1 MAQQQRRRQRTNEAL
16 KRVPGSK
23 GGPVTS
29 NRTGEDPYGERKV
42 ATKKPSKTR
51 AHGADPHAEEKV
63 STKESADKFQRM
75 LEYLVNEDRAKAE
88 ELFHEI
94 VVAKSRSI
102 YENLLEDEE
111 VDEDDEEVDED
122 DELDEDDEDLDEDDE
137 LDEWDELDEY
147 ETTPYQ
153 DANDNDQ
160 DYQSGHE
167 GSTPGGVDY
176 SWTGG
181 QGTNEVQFGDH
192 GTSVSIPTEDGEF
205 GEATA
210 DNPEVAAIFSQHL
223 AGVGA
228 DDDAI
233 EAIEAAI
240 DEVDQSVDLASD
252 NEGMYDEA
260 DDDLEMGGD
269 PEGDLSMDM
278 GDDDM
283 DDMDAG
289 DEGGE
294 VTQDQ
299 IADLEAELADLK
311 AEFEELM
318 ADGEGG
324 DDDMDDMGDDDM
336 GDDDMEEPADDM
348 GDEMGDEE
356 MPEENFQYEQV
367 SNEPK
372 SAAQQ
377 MREYV
382 NKIGG
387 EHYHQ
392 YTGKLGDDGAYTKS
406 PVAGKNDMGG
416 TTANILNAGT
426 SKETNT
432 IGKGGQ
438 VQGNGHLSQSPK
450 DMNTGNVNVPGAS
463 AAKSFYKN
471 NPKGHGAE
479 KKGSMSSED
488 GGVNKQSPLNGAP
501 KRAK

>member
-336 GDDDMEEPADDM
+336 GDDDMEEPVGDM
-348 GDEMGDEE
+348 DDEE

-387 EHYHQ
+387 EQYHQ
-392 YTGKLGDDGAYTKS
+392 YSSKLGDDGAYTKS

>member
-1 MAQQQRRRQRTNEAL
+1 MAQQKRRARTNRKRLNEAAGRPD
-16 KRVPGSK
+16 KRKNQAARSQRNAAVNPTNNAANNG
-23 GGPVTS
+23 
-29 NRTGEDPYGERKV
+29 N
-42 ATKKPSKTR
+42 
-51 AHGADPHAEEKV
+51 EEPANKSQV
-63 STKESADKFQRM
+63 ESADKFQRM

-88 ELFHEI
+88 ALFHEI
-94 VVAKSRSI
+94 VVEKSRSI
-102 YENLLEDEE
+102 YEGLLEDDEEVDEEEEVDENDEDLDEDDEVDEDEE
-111 VDEDDEEVDED
+111 VDEDDDLEEAFDDEAPEVDGD
-122 DELDEDDEDLDEDDE
+122 MD
-137 LDEWDELDEY
+137 Y
-147 ETTPYQ
+147 E
-153 DANDNDQ
+153 
-160 DYQSGHE
+160 SGHE
-167 GSTPGGVDY
+167 GETPGGVDY
-176 SWTGG
+176 TWAGG
-181 QGTNEVQFGDH
+181 QGTNQINFGEH
-192 GTSVSIPTEDGEF
+192 ATQVSIPTEDGMF
-205 GEATA
+205 GDATS
-210 DNPEVAAIFSQHL
+210 DNPEVAAIFNQHL
-223 AGVGA
+223 AGQGA

-252 NEGMYDEA
+252 NEGMYSEE

-283 DDMDAG
+283 DMDAG
-289 DEGGE
+289 GEGGE

-324 DDDMDDMGDDDM
+324 DDMGDDDMGDMGDEEGDMDDMGDDEM
-336 GDDDMEEPADDM
+336 DD
-348 GDEMGDEE
+348 MGDEE
-356 MPEENFQYEQV
+356 MPEENFQYERTN
-367 SNEPK
+367 NEPK

-387 EHYHQ
+387 DQYHQ
-392 YTGKLGDDGAYTKS
+392 YSSKLGDDGAYTKS

-416 TTANILNAGT
+416 TTANILNTGT

-432 IGKGGQ
+432 IGKGGT
-438 VQGNGHLSQSPK
+438 VQGNGHFSQSPK
-450 DMNTGNVNVPGAS
+450 DMNTGNVNKPGAS

-488 GGVNKQSPLNGAP
+488 GGVYKQSPLNGAP